1 MTLLSLRVLLLQVAA
16 AAAVVFQAKQEM
28 HIFLWSGGV
37 NVSRDTKSCILY
49 HLSAVATTPKV
60 PL

>member
-16 AAAVVFQAKQEM
+16 AVEFQAKQEM
-28 HIFLWSGGV
+28 HISMESAGV

-49 HLSAVATTPKV
+49 HLSAVRLKRGV
-60 PL
+60 NY